1 MSSVYVY
8 TLIQVPIFIRDS
20 TTGQEFQNKEYLKIF
35 NDYLSLIK
43 DTNPVAGNYFIGG
56 MPVTMDLPCSKQLLR
71 LDSKGNFV
79 NYLTLKV
86 DGERYLLFLSSW
98 GDLFFIDRNMN
109 FYIFIDRESV
119 RLPFIKEV
127 GRSIFDGEMVLF
139 KSGIY
144 EFFIFDVLY
153 YDSESFISKDYYT
166 RYDVCKFALNSVLN
180 SYLYFTGEINL
191 TITLKRWFPISD
203 ILKSDNIYEYID
215 SETNKERLVKNKLEA
230 DGLIIQPFDT
240 PYIMY
245 GPWIGINNVQFKW
258 KPLEHQTMDFKIKV
272 INNSEWELLTK
283 SNYPFTMPGSG
294 MKAICVPTDANK
306 KNLKDSD
313 VAEFKYST
321 SKKTFQVLRSRP
333 NKQANSQG
341 AIMAVLRFINKPFV
355 LDYLKPA
362 LKELTSPSGDDD
374 VSPLL
379 SVISK
384 TDLILC
390 STEMFFVESKNPE
403 YNEIGKLKNI
413 YSEFIGSGSKNMEL
427 ESRLYK
433 NGNPGKNMDK
443 ITFNYLLEFL
453 STQFKMVR
461 EVSIDVIEKN
471 EFNYKS
477 KYRSSYRSFKDLYTL
492 KSFSNQQKI
501 LYSQFD
507 SNTPRKLNDKSK
519 LDKYGFYFDENKL
532 LYNEIIFRMSLSE
545 ERESKRAVPMSVGN
559 LIRYKERY
567 SFKVSDLWI
576 LDLTRVKS
584 GYSEEGVKLSPET
597 YEVEC
602 EFTGPKDTSFEDFLS
617 SYNEL
622 YKYLISNSSYS

>member
-1 MSSVYVY
+1 
-8 TLIQVPIFIRDS
+8 
-20 TTGQEFQNKEYLKIF
+20 
-35 NDYLSLIK
+35 
-43 DTNPVAGNYFIGG
+43 
-56 MPVTMDLPCSKQLLR
+56 
-71 LDSKGNFV
+71 V

-98 GDLFFIDRNMN
+98 GEVFFIDRSMN
-109 FYIFIDRESV
+109 FYIFLNRESQ
-119 RLPFIKEV
+119 RLPPIQGL
-127 GRSIFDGEMVLF
+127 GRSILDGEMILF

-153 YDSESFISKDYYT
+153 YNSESFISKDYYN
-166 RYDVCKFALNSVLN
+166 RYDVCKFAINSVLN
-180 SYLYFTGEINL
+180 GYLYFLGEVNF

-203 ILKSDNIYEYID
+203 ILKTDKIYEYID
-215 SETNKERLVKNKLEA
+215 SETNKDRLVKNKLEA

-321 SKKTFQVLRSRP
+321 SKKTFQVLRPRP

-341 AIMAVLRFINKPFV
+341 AIMAVLRFIINPFV

-362 LKELTSPSGDDD
+362 LKEITSPSGDNGLSL
-374 VSPLL
+374 SPLL
-379 SVISK
+379 SVMSK

-390 STEMFFVESKNPE
+390 STEMFFVESKTPE
-403 YNEIGKLKNI
+403 YNEIGKLKKI
-413 YSEFIGSGSKNMEL
+413 YSEFLGSGSKNMEL

-477 KYRSSYRSFKDLYTL
+477 KYRSSYHSFKDLYTL

-519 LDKYGFYFDENKL
+519 LEKYGFYFDENKL

-545 ERESKRAVPMSVGN
+545 ERESKRAVPMGVGN

-567 SFKVSDLWI
+567 SFKISDLWI

-584 GYSEEGVKLSPET
+584 GYSEEGVNLSPET

-602 EFTGPKDTSFEDFLS
+602 EFIGPRDTSFEDFLS

-622 YKYLISNSSYS
+622 YKYLISNSSYF